1 MPKLEVVYES
11 SLPRAYLDIV
21 AVHGILEFNPNEAWI
36 ATDSEGLHPISWLTD
51 QTMLP
56 KYLPNIRVLQFTYAT
71 PTSQDSLKSHL
82 SKTSQSLADLL
93 IQNVSTTSNRPII
106 FVAHGYGGLIVLK
119 TLSRSEISK
128 RTVGVACF
136 AVPFRLV
143 QRCHALPGSPTPLS
157 TITGRAPTITE
168 TLSNLLQ
175 EFRSESESKR
185 ILVRCFYELENSGED
200 GLIVPRNA
208 ATIEESNAGNTTPG
222 TFALKTNH
230 SNMNKFSTPDDPNFE
245 LVCDVMQG
253 LADRAYPDILAEAI
267 LSGDDDEVRSL
278 TELHSTSIATNDRI
292 GKALAAAVTTGR
304 LNALRLLLSHGVN
317 VNAYLNDDKDT
328 ALILTILTQHEDRDE
343 VVRLLLEKGA
353 DVAIK
358 NAVGKTALT
367 VAKELHLSAIV
378 RLLEDRPLI
387 TGPLLKLASRP
398 PRQLLDPKLTLDDFG
413 SGYHFHA
420 HIADIY
426 EVEGREKTFLRTP
439 SVRALIYE
447 QGPRHLMNRAA
458 SRWSGPGDRKF
469 RWLHLPANNL
479 TWMKHLILRTY
490 SERASDG
497 RRDESDWSEK
507 CHFILDRKYWES
519 QVNVSPIVNLAHI
532 RYLKPQCR
540 KLVSLIPQ
548 PSEDLLLF
556 MPYLHY
562 EKSKA
567 RDEMAETIK
576 DVRKT
581 NARRLPPRP
590 DDLNPDQ
597 KSVWSYLWGD
607 FPLHIRRTLDQFYYD
622 ALDSD
627 TPQREGVE
635 PRNKDQ
641 VVYRFMKKEWK
652 DDPYILMVD
661 QLWMVMLENG
671 MYTLFTFK
679 IFWIRRTL
687 IIFHSDTLITS
698 FPQLWNDR
706 NSADCNAVKEAD
718 IAGLIAKELSNE
730 NRAPLTSTYDMMFL
744 ILDVCTGVFYDAAV
758 RKNEKLRFFEFFER
772 RIQVAVRLNIR
783 IL

>member
-1 MPKLEVVYES
+1 MYES
-11 SLPRAYLDIV
+11 SLAQAYIDIV
-21 AVHGILEFNPNEAWI
+21 AVHGILDPDPTKAWI
-36 ATDSEGLHPISWLTD
+36 AEDSPYQVSWLTN
-51 QTMLP
+51 QAMLP
-56 KYLPNIRVLQFTYAT
+56 KFLPNIRVLQFTYAIPT
-71 PTSQDSLKSHL
+71 PRDNLKGHL
-82 SKTSQSLADLL
+82 TKTSQSLAKLL
-93 IQNVSTTSNRPII
+93 IQSLSTIPNRPII

-119 TLSRSEISK
+119 TLSKSEISK

-136 AVPFRLV
+136 AVPFRIE
-143 QRCHALPGSPTPLS
+143 QKCRALPGSPTPLS
-157 TITGRAPTITE
+157 AINGRPPTIAE
-168 TLSNLLQ
+168 TLSSLLQ
-175 EFRSESESKR
+175 EFRSQPESKR
-185 ILVRCFYELENSGED
+185 ILVRCFYELVRSDED
-200 GLIVPRNA
+200 GFIVPRSA
-208 ATIEESNAGNTTPG
+208 ATIEESNTGNTTPG

-253 LADRAYPDILAEAI
+253 LADRAYPDIIAQAI
-267 LSGDDDEVRSL
+267 VNGDDDIVQCL
-278 TELHSTSIATNDRI
+278 TERHSTSITTNDRI

-317 VNAYLNDDKDT
+317 VNAYLNDDNDT
-328 ALILTILTQHEDRDE
+328 ALILAVLAQNEDREE

-353 DVAIK
+353 DVAIR
-358 NAVGKTALT
+358 NASGKTALT
-367 VAKELHLSAIV
+367 TAKEHRLAAIV

-387 TGPLLKLASRP
+387 TGPLLRSTLRG
-398 PRQLLDPKLTLDDFG
+398 PRRLQDPKLTLDDFD
-413 SGYHFHA
+413 SGYNFHA
-420 HIADIY
+420 RIADIY
-426 EVEGREKTFLRTP
+426 EVEGREKAFLRTP

-447 QGPRHLMNRAA
+447 QGPRHLMNRAT

-490 SERASDG
+490 CERESDSPAE
-497 RRDESDWSEK
+497 ESDWFEK
-507 CHFILDRKYWES
+507 CHFILDRNYWES

-540 KLVSLIPQ
+540 KLVTIMGQ
-548 PSEDLLLF
+548 PSVHLLLF

-567 RDEMAETIK
+567 REEMAETVK

-581 NARRLPPRP
+581 NARRLPPRI

-607 FPLHIRRTLDQFYYD
+607 MPLHIRRTLDQFYYD

-652 DDPYILMVD
+652 DDNPYILMVD
-661 QLWMVMLENG
+661 QLWMVMLEDG
-671 MYTLFTFK
+671 TYPFTFK
-679 IFWIRRTL
+679 NTWNQKNTL
-687 IIFHSDTLITS
+687 ISIH
-698 FPQLWNDR
+698 Q
-706 NSADCNAVKEAD
+706 
-718 IAGLIAKELSNE
+718 
-730 NRAPLTSTYDMMFL
+730 
-744 ILDVCTGVFYDAAV
+744 IL
-758 RKNEKLRFFEFFER
+758 
-772 RIQVAVRLNIR
+772 
-783 IL
+783 